1 MFLMFFLRE
10 LKQMT
15 EKIIVFYGSKKDFE
29 KLVSEETS
37 DDQITIPFM
46 ELIQHYNARLR
57 PNESG
62 VRESALAQ
70 NIGVDNCIVRADDY
84 GSVLEHVLSNFVTI
98 VTLNHDIGTLFVHNP
113 PRKVRDSLR
122 SGYGD
127 EIEYRFSEYPA
138 LSRTKLKDVYSNINS
153 DILGQSSCK
162 KQIISGMYRLITK
175 ASNKP
180 VVLMLYGPS
189 GVGKT
194 ESAKSISKTMGGEL
208 LRVQFSMMQTN
219 EAYNYVFGAEHSKSS
234 FARDMMARES
244 NVILID
250 EFDKVNPAF
259 YNAFYELFDEGR
271 YVDTNYD
278 VDLGQAIFLLT
289 CNFGSVD
296 EIKSVLGPAM
306 FSRIGCCIEYEE
318 LTTEQ
323 KQVIVRNWYDAVLSS
338 LKEDEKDV
346 IAGTDILQWFTK
358 NAERYDNIRI
368 LKTKLE
374 NAIFD
379 KLAEAFIISDS

>member
-1 MFLMFFLRE
+1 
-10 LKQMT
+10 MT
-15 EKIIVFYGSKKDFE
+15 NRIVVFYGSKKDFE
-29 KLVSEETS
+29 KLVAKETS
-37 DDQITIPFM
+37 EGQVTIPFM

-62 VRESALAQ
+62 VRESVLSR
-70 NIGVDNCIVRADDY
+70 NIKVDNCIVRADDY
-84 GSVLEHVLSNFVTI
+84 GSVLEHVLSNFVNI
-98 VTLNHDIGTLFVHNP
+98 VTLNHDIGTLLVHNP

-122 SGYGD
+122 SAYGD
-127 EIEYRFSEYPA
+127 EIEYLATEYPD
-138 LSRTKLKDVYSNINS
+138 LSREKLKEVYSNVDV
-153 DILGQSSCK
+153 DILGQSNCK

-175 ASNKP
+175 TDSKP

-208 LRVQFSMMQTN
+208 LRIQFSMMQTT
-219 EAYNYVFGAEHSKSS
+219 EAYNYVFGAEHSKGSL
-234 FARDMMARES
+234 ARDLMARES

-250 EFDKVNPAF
+250 EFDKVNAAF

-278 VDLGQAIFLLT
+278 VNLGQAIFLLT
-289 CNFGSVD
+289 CNFGSED
-296 EIKSVLGPAM
+296 EIKKILGPAM
-306 FSRIGCCIEYEE
+306 FSRIGCCIAYEE
-318 LTTEQ
+318 LSTGQ
-323 KQVIVRNWYDAVLSS
+323 KQVIVRNWYDSVFSS
-338 LKEDEKDV
+338 LKEDEKAV
-346 IAGTDILQWFTK
+346 IQETDILDWFIK

-379 KLAEAFIISDS
+379 KLAEVFIIT

>member
-1 MFLMFFLRE
+1 
-10 LKQMT
+10 MT
-15 EKIIVFYGSKKDFE
+15 DRIVIFYGSKKDFE
-29 KLVSEETS
+29 ELIARETNE
-37 DDQITIPFM
+37 DQVTIPFM

-62 VRESALAQ
+62 VRESALSH
-70 NIGVDNCIVRADDY
+70 NIDVDNCVVRADDY
-84 GSVLEHVLSNFVTI
+84 GSVLEHVLSNFVNV

-113 PRKVRDSLR
+113 PRRVRDSLR
-122 SGYGD
+122 STYGD
-127 EIEYRFSEYPA
+127 EIEYLGTQYPN
-138 LSRTKLKDVYSNINS
+138 LSREKLKEVYSNLEA
-153 DILGQSSCK
+153 DILGQYDCK

-175 ASNKP
+175 TNNKP
-180 VVLMLYGPS
+180 VVLMFYGPS

-194 ESAKSISKTMGGEL
+194 ESAKSISKTMGGDL
-208 LRVQFSMMQTN
+208 LRIQFSMMQTT
-219 EAYNYVFGAEHSKSS
+219 EAYNYIFGADHSKGS

-278 VDLGQAIFLLT
+278 VNLGQAIFLLT
-289 CNFGSVD
+289 CNFGSEE
-296 EIKSVLGPAM
+296 EIKKVLGPAM
-306 FSRIGCCIEYEE
+306 YSRIGCCVAYEE
-318 LTTEQ
+318 LSTEQ
-323 KQVIVRNWYDAVLSS
+323 KQSIVRNWYESILSS
-338 LKEDEKDV
+338 LKEDEKEE
-346 IAGTDILQWFTK
+346 IQKTDILDWFIK

-374 NAIFD
+374 NAVFD
-379 KLAEAFIISDS
+379 RLSEAFIIS